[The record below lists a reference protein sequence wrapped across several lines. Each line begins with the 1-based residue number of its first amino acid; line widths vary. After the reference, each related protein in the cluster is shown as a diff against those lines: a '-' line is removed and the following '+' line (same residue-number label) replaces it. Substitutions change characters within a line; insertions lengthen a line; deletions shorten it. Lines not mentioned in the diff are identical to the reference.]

1 MDKKE
6 IKNIPDLPGAYLMK
20 GASGGVLYVGKAA
33 SLKKRV
39 SSYFRRGAGISHRI
53 KMMLEQARDI
63 SFFVTASEAEA
74 LIAESALIK
83 RYRPRYN
90 VALKD
95 DKSYPHLKLTVK
107 EKFPRLILT
116 RKKRDDGSLYYGPY
130 TDVKLLRRA
139 LGIMKKIFPLR
150 ICTRIPKR
158 PCLHYHIRQC
168 YGPCIRAIDRRAYG
182 DIVKELKLFLS
193 GRREKL
199 IDGLSKKMRK
209 AARRHDYEKAARLR
223 DRMVALSVIRTPAG
237 QGGRSGGRPYDEI
250 ISLMHLLGLKRA
262 PRRIEAY
269 DISNISGKEAVGSM
283 VTFVDGRPS
292 KQDYRKFRIRG
303 VKGIDDYKM
312 MKEVIRRRYER
323 VKKERLPCPDLIIVD
338 GGKGQLNAALSE
350 LNILGFERIPVI
362 GIAKRF
368 EHIYLKKRKE
378 PVIFSERSAVL
389 HLIERLR
396 NEAHRFA
403 IAYHHK
409 LRSKKLT
416 ASLLDGIDGVG
427 EKRKKAL
434 LRKFGSIRKIKGTF
448 HLAVTPHQ

>member
-20 GASGGVLYVGKAA
+20 DGSGGVLYVGKAA

-39 SSYFRRGAGISHRI
+39 SSYFRHGAGISHRI

-199 IDGLSKKMRK
+199 IDELFG
-209 AARRHDYEKAARLR
+209 
-223 DRMVALSVIRTPAG
+223 
-237 QGGRSGGRPYDEI
+237 
-250 ISLMHLLGLKRA
+250 
-262 PRRIEAY
+262 
-269 DISNISGKEAVGSM
+269 
-283 VTFVDGRPS
+283 
-292 KQDYRKFRIRG
+292 
-303 VKGIDDYKM
+303 
-312 MKEVIRRRYER
+312 
-323 VKKERLPCPDLIIVD
+323 
-338 GGKGQLNAALSE
+338 GGK
-350 LNILGFERIPVI
+350 
-362 GIAKRF
+362 
-368 EHIYLKKRKE
+368 
-378 PVIFSERSAVL
+378 
-389 HLIERLR
+389 
-396 NEAHRFA
+396 
-403 IAYHHK
+403 
-409 LRSKKLT
+409 
-416 ASLLDGIDGVG
+416 
-427 EKRKKAL
+427 
-434 LRKFGSIRKIKGTF
+434 
-448 HLAVTPHQ
+448 